1 MVATPEE
8 KERIFFQIY
17 RNLENELI
25 KMTDSIHFCEDNL
38 EVFSINLATFIL
50 RCNVE
55 GESIMKELYRRTDE
69 YNKQVS
75 QGISQKDIFEK
86 LRDNISNKYKLRTKK
101 IRIFS
106 NIFYFKEKYSEDFSP
121 FDYKDSH
128 GENIPKIYNSLK
140 HDRANNL
147 HKATLEAAINSLG
160 ALFILNYYY
169 NHTHADSNIFG
180 PKKALI
186 EPILL
191 AGYDL
196 DKLPV
201 EEVNSY
207 LDECLSYEWFQI
219 ESWEHKEY
227 VIENLKNQI
236 EHMLTAHTEDINRSL
251 DELLSMRSRYQSL
264 FDDFNNPFF
273 IPSYDVLPNIGESV
287 QTIKQKLEIH
297 LSQ

>member
-17 RNLENELI
+17 RNLEKELI
-25 KMTDSIHFCEDNL
+25 KMTDSIHFCEENL

-55 GESIMKELYRRTDE
+55 SESIMKELYRRTDE
-69 YNKQVS
+69 YNEQIS
-75 QGISQKDIFEK
+75 QEVSQKDIFKK
-86 LRDNISNKYKLRTKK
+86 LRDNISNKYKLRRKK

-106 NIFYFKEKYSEDFSP
+106 DIFYFKEKYSEDFSP
-121 FDYKDSH
+121 FDYKDIH
-128 GENIPKIYNSLK
+128 RENIPKIYNSLK

-160 ALFILNYYY
+160 ALFILNHYY
-169 NHTHADSNIFG
+169 NPRHEDSAIFG

-196 DKLPV
+196 EKLPV

-207 LDECLSYEWFQI
+207 LDECLSYEWFYI
-219 ESWEHKEY
+219 DSWEHKERA
-227 VIENLKNQI
+227 IDEFKNKI
-236 EHMLTAHTEDINRSL
+236 EHMVTEHREDINKSL
-251 DELLSMRSRYQSL
+251 HELQIMRITHKQLLRG
-264 FDDFNNPFF
+264 FNDPFF
-273 IPSYDVLPNIGESV
+273 LASYEVLPNVGESV
-287 QTIKQKLEIH
+287 QTIKQKLEI
-297 LSQ
+297 LLKQ